1 MKTEAPDPLL
11 LSDAICRQLGIIHY
25 HSNIKP
31 LDGNGE
37 TEAARQSIKTCS
49 KQVLKSKVKM
59 IQAVR
64 LPAQHTAVMPVKIDG
79 NEGTLLLEPNPTLV
93 DMLGI
98 EDSLLEAD
106 QGGTAMVV
114 VSNKGRIS
122 HLLKQGEEIG
132 TVRKV
137 SVTKFPDKN
146 ADPHLQTV
154 SFAEIECADE
164 DSPDAVLADT
174 VPAGKIGSL
183 DVVAADENADEIFDA
198 VELVTVEQFSQEKQ
212 QWRKQQLKS
221 FKLRPTLLT
230 EDKEQLIKVLA
241 EHHSIFSLE
250 EGERWET
257 SLAEFAINTGDS
269 APKKQAACRIPYAA
283 RQEITSLLKRM
294 QPEGV
299 IEPSESPWA
308 SPVVLVRKR
317 DGSLRFCVDYRG
329 LNAVTKADVYPLP
342 RINDLLDKLGKAKC
356 FSTLDLTA
364 GYWQIRVQPDSQEK
378 TAFITHQ
385 GLYEFKVMPFGVMN
399 APAMFQKLMQKVL
412 ARLMTGP
419 EDFVAVYLD
428 DVIVFSQSL
437 QAHLE
442 HLTKVFACLS

>member
-11 LSDAICRQLGIIHY
+11 LSEAICRQLGIIHY

-37 TEAARQSIKTCS
+37 TEAAKQSIKTCS

-59 IQAVR
+59 IQTVR

-146 ADPHLQTV
+146 ADPHLHTV

-221 FKLRPTLLT
+221 LYHIKLRPTLLT

-250 EGERWET
+250 EGERGET

-269 APKKQAACRIPYAA
+269 APKKQAARRIPYAA
-283 RQEITSLLKRM
+283 RQEITSQLKKM

-299 IEPSESPWA
+299 IEPSESP
-308 SPVVLVRKR
+308 
-317 DGSLRFCVDYRG
+317 
-329 LNAVTKADVYPLP
+329 
-342 RINDLLDKLGKAKC
+342 
-356 FSTLDLTA
+356 
-364 GYWQIRVQPDSQEK
+364 
-378 TAFITHQ
+378 
-385 GLYEFKVMPFGVMN
+385 
-399 APAMFQKLMQKVL
+399 
-412 ARLMTGP
+412 
-419 EDFVAVYLD
+419 
-428 DVIVFSQSL
+428 
-437 QAHLE
+437 
-442 HLTKVFACLS
+442 

>member
-1 MKTEAPDPLL
+1 M
-11 LSDAICRQLGIIHY
+11 
-25 HSNIKP
+25 
-31 LDGNGE
+31 
-37 TEAARQSIKTCS
+37 
-49 KQVLKSKVKM
+49 
-59 IQAVR
+59 
-64 LPAQHTAVMPVKIDG
+64 
-79 NEGTLLLEPNPTLV
+79 
-93 DMLGI
+93 
-98 EDSLLEAD
+98 
-106 QGGTAMVV
+106 
-114 VSNKGRIS
+114 
-122 HLLKQGEEIG
+122 
-132 TVRKV
+132 
-137 SVTKFPDKN
+137 
-146 ADPHLQTV
+146 

-419 EDFVAVYLD
+419 EDFVAVYFRRCHC
-428 DVIVFSQSL
+428 VFTVLASPL
-437 QAHLE
+437 GTLN
-442 HLTKVFACLS
+442 